1 MFSEG
6 GIVMVLGI
14 LLGLGVIG
22 GSVYYINKMFANNT
36 QEILVRFILLIFTSL
51 VALFIV
57 DKVIAWQVKLLS
69 EEQNGQLFD
78 LIKTLVLMIF
88 SYYFGTK
95 EGVETNDEVTSDL
108 KVFVKSLKYCVL
120 YPYIGKGFEE
130 DTCGVKAFDEV
141 YCNPRIQGLGLLSK

>member
-6 GIVMVLGI
+6 GIVMIMGI

-22 GSVYYINKMFANNT
+22 GSVYYINKLFANNT

-69 EEQNGQLFD
+69 EDQNAQLFD

-95 EGVETNDEVTSDL
+95 EGVETNNDL
-108 KVFVKSLKYCVL
+108 NKKNFK
-120 YPYIGKGFEE
+120 
-130 DTCGVKAFDEV
+130 
-141 YCNPRIQGLGLLSK
+141 

>member
-6 GIVMVLGI
+6 GGIMVAGI
-14 LLGLGVIG
+14 LLGLIVIG
-22 GSVYYINKMFANNT
+22 GSVYFVNRLFASHT

-69 EEQNGQLFD
+69 DEQNAQLFD

-95 EGVETNDEVTSDL
+95 EGVETNGNL
-108 KVFVKSLKYCVL
+108 
-120 YPYIGKGFEE
+120 
-130 DTCGVKAFDEV
+130 
-141 YCNPRIQGLGLLSK
+141 